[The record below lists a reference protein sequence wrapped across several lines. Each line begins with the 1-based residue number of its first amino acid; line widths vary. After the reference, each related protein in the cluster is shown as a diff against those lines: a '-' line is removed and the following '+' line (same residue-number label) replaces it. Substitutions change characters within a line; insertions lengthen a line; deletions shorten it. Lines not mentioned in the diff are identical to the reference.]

1 MIERIVTLAVARR
14 WLVLLLT
21 VIAAIIGIVS
31 LRQLPI
37 DAVPDVTNNQVQIN
51 VRASALSPE
60 LIEKQVTFPVET
72 ALAGIKGLE
81 STRSLSRNGFA
92 QVTAV
97 FSDTTD
103 IYFARAQVAERLNDL
118 KESLPAGVTP
128 EMGAIATGLGDIYM
142 WTLHYQERGHERHK
156 PGEPGIQPDGS
167 YITPE
172 GDRLVSEA
180 DRATYLHSV
189 QEWIVAPQ
197 VKSVAGV
204 AGVDSLG
211 GFDKE
216 YLVVPDVQ
224 KLAALRLSLAELA
237 EALEANN
244 SAIGAG
250 VVDRNGEGLAV
261 RADARI
267 RSIPQLRNT
276 VIATREGVPILL
288 GQVAE
293 VRLGQGIRLGS
304 ASENG
309 REVVTGTA
317 VMRIG
322 ENSRTV
328 STGVGERLRK
338 IGPSLPPD
346 VVIEPVLDR
355 TALVNSTISTV
366 ARNLG
371 EGAVLV
377 IVVLFLLLGN
387 FRAALIAA
395 AVIPVTMLLT
405 SFGMLRVGVSAN
417 LMSLG
422 ALDFGLIVDGAVIIV
437 ENALRRL
444 AERQHRHGRHLDLG
458 ERLSVI
464 AQAAREMIRP
474 SVYGQAIIIIVYVPL
489 LTLQGVEGK
498 TFEPMALTV
507 IMALLFAFVLSLTF
521 VPAAIAVWLSKP
533 VEENEGR
540 IVGWLRR
547 RYEPGLD
554 RALSRPKL
562 TIGVAIASLALA
574 VGGYLTL
581 GQEFLPQLDEGNVLV
596 SAFRV
601 PGTSVEQS
609 QKMQF
614 QIEKALAGMPEIKTV
629 FSRTGTA
636 ELASDPM
643 PPNAT
648 DTFVMLKPRDQWPD
662 PSEAKTEVV
671 ERIEKRLAGVPGHSY
686 EVTQPIQMR
695 FNELIA
701 GVRSDVAVKVFGD
714 DFGQMN
720 DVADKVAAVLRRAK
734 GAEDVKVE
742 QTEGLPMLDIAFN
755 RDAAARLGVTA
766 KDVQAAI
773 AATVGGREAGFI
785 FEGDRHFPVVIRLS
799 DVDRA
804 NFERLGQVPV
814 PTPSGASVPLASVA
828 DIRINDGP
836 NQISRENGKRR
847 VVVQANVRGRDVASV
862 VAEAQAAIARDVR
875 LPAGTYLE
883 WGGQF
888 ENLATARARLALVVP
903 ACFALILLL
912 LYGALGSARD
922 AAIVF
927 TGVPLALVGGVLALV
942 LRGMPFSISAAVGF
956 IALSGIAVLNG
967 LVMVTSIQDLMRN
980 GIDRATASRDGAL
993 ARLRPVA
1000 MTALVASLGFV
1011 PMALAHGAGAEVQK
1025 PLATVVIGGLISATL
1040 LTLFVLPTL
1049 YARYGRRGLPR
1060 SHDDQGEAGAAP
1072 TAHDPISPVT
1082 SNI

>member
-1 MIERIVTLAVARR
+1 MIDRIVTLAVERR

-21 VIAAIIGIVS
+21 AIAVIIGAAS
-31 LRQLPI
+31 LRYLPI

-51 VRASALSPE
+51 VRAPNLSPE
-60 LIEKQVTFPVET
+60 LIEKQVTFPIET

-92 QVTAV
+92 QITAV
-97 FSDTTD
+97 FSDSTD
-103 IYFARAQVAERLNDL
+103 IYFARQQVGERLADA
-118 KESLPAGVTP
+118 KDALPDSVTP

-142 WTLHYQERGHERHK
+142 WTLHYQERGGGRHK

-172 GDRLVSEA
+172 GDRLVTDA

-197 VKSVAGV
+197 VKSVVGV

-224 KLAALRLSLAELA
+224 RLTALKLSLGDLA
-237 EALEANN
+237 TALEANN
-244 SAIGAG
+244 SAIGGG
-250 VVDRNGEGLAV
+250 VVDRNGEGLSV
-261 RADARI
+261 RSDARI

-276 VIATREGVPILL
+276 VIATREGTPILL
-288 GQVAE
+288 GQVAD
-293 VRLGQGIRLGS
+293 VRLGQAIRLGS

-328 STGVGERLRK
+328 STAVGDRLQR

-346 VVIEPVLDR
+346 IVIEPVLDR
-355 TALVNSTISTV
+355 TELVNSTISTV

-377 IVVLFLLLGN
+377 IIVLFVLLGN

-395 AVIPVTMLLT
+395 AVIPITMLLT

-437 ENALRRL
+437 ENALRRI
-444 AERQHRHGRHLDLG
+444 AERQHEQGRVLDLS

-464 AQAAREMIRP
+464 ARAAREMVRP
-474 SVYGQAIIIIVYVPL
+474 SVYGQAIIILVYVPL
-489 LTLQGVEGK
+489 LTLSGVEGK

-507 IMALLFAFVLSLTF
+507 IMALVFAFVLSLTF
-521 VPAAIAVWLSKP
+521 VPAAIAIWLSRR
-533 VEENEGR
+533 VEEKEGR
-540 IVGWLRR
+540 VVGWLRR
-547 RYEPGLD
+547 RYEPGLG
-554 RALSRPKL
+554 RAMRRPSL
-562 TIGVAIASLALA
+562 TIGVAVGCFALA
-574 VGGYLTL
+574 VGGYTTL

-601 PGTSVEQS
+601 PGTSIEQS

-614 QIEKALAGMPEIKTV
+614 QIEKALSGMPEIKVV

-648 DTFVMLKPRDQWPD
+648 DTFIMLKPRDQWPD
-662 PSEAKTEVV
+662 PGETKADVV
-671 ERIEKRLAGVPGHSY
+671 ERIEKRLAGVPGHAY
-686 EVTQPIQMR
+686 EITQPIQMR

-701 GVRSDVAVKVFGD
+701 GVRSDIAVKVFGD

-720 DVADKVAAVLRRAK
+720 DTAGKIAAALRRTP
-734 GAEDVKVE
+734 GAVDVKIE

-766 KDVQAAI
+766 KDVQDVVAA
-773 AATVGGREAGFI
+773 AVGGREAGVI
-785 FEGDRHFPVVIRLS
+785 FEGDRHFPIVIRLS
-799 DVDRA
+799 DADRA
-804 NFERLGQVPV
+804 DFAALGQVPV
-814 PTPSGASVPLASVA
+814 PTPSGVSVPLSSVA
-828 DIRINDGP
+828 DIGIDDGP

-862 VAEAQAAIARDVR
+862 VGEAQAAIVKDVR
-875 LPAGTYLE
+875 LPAGIYLE

-888 ENLATARARLALVVP
+888 ENLGSARARLMVVVP

-912 LYGALGSARD
+912 LYGALGSVREAM
-922 AAIVF
+922 IVF
-927 TGVPLALVGGVLALV
+927 TGVPLALIGGILALV
-942 LRGMPFSISAAVGF
+942 ARGMPFSISAAVGF

-967 LVMVTSIQDLMRN
+967 LVMVASIQELVRE
-980 GIDRATASRDGAL
+980 GRSRTDAAREGAL

-1011 PMALAHGAGAEVQK
+1011 PMALGHGAGAEVQK

-1049 YARYGRRGLPR
+1049 YARFGRPSAREPA
-1060 SHDDQGEAGAAP
+1060 S
-1072 TAHDPISPVT
+1072 
-1082 SNI
+1082 